1 MVDLISKKTYQDM
14 KQFIITEMK
23 LDKKKAENLL
33 LDLWDKLFEDDG
45 PHGTM
50 QWFWDQFEFTS
61 EEQVK
66 KREYSKSIRK

>member
-1 MVDLISKKTYQDM
+1 M

-33 LDLWDKLFEDDG
+33 LDLWDKLFEDDD

-50 QWFWDQFEFTS
+50 QWFWDQFEF
-61 EEQVK
+61 
-66 KREYSKSIRK
+66 R

>member
-33 LDLWDKLFEDDG
+33 LDLWDKLFEDDD